1 MEQLLL
7 LAAVICFGAAVLKFA
22 GNRFRT
28 AEHRDAAPA
37 KNREPWRTVPIQEA
51 APLLAAENAVILD
64 VRTQEEFDQGHL
76 AGAVCLPV
84 ETLTDGDLTVLL
96 PDKHAPLVVYC
107 RTGHRSAEAAQI
119 LSELGYEDIT
129 DLARRHPGL
138 GRGDRHRLR
147 TPQRTGFVRAAH
159 TVNAARAKSASGV
172 AIAVTGPAGPDSG
185 R

>member
-7 LAAVICFGAAVLKFA
+7 LAAVICFGAAVLKFV
-22 GNRFRT
+22 GSRFRA
-28 AEHRDAAPA
+28 AERRDAAPA

-129 DLARRHPGL
+129 DLAGGIL
-138 GRGDRHRLR
+138 AWDGE
-147 TPQRTGFVRAAH
+147 
-159 TVNAARAKSASGV
+159 TVA
-172 AIAVTGPAGPDSG
+172 D
-185 R
+185 